1 MGEGRRGCGHRRS
14 NSRGRVWRGT
24 QGGDTGRH
32 GTGCHT
38 NPGVA
43 GQRSALAKEPVLRE
57 RLVVVAPP
65 CCEVGVGVRLNVP
78 AAPYQH
84 SSAPEMLGI
93 DLRIDVI
100 RRREVVRI
108 AAIIDPVRVLIDSD
122 VVDLHLR
129 REGEVVQVDVT
140 EVKRHA
146 KIGDD
151 VHRFLRYRTRADL
164 HTVVCGEAGLLEHPD
179 ELRVRDPA
187 DVL

>member
-1 MGEGRRGCGHRRS
+1 MSIVIG
-14 NSRGRVWRGT
+14 
-24 QGGDTGRH
+24 
-32 GTGCHT
+32 
-38 NPGVA
+38 PGS
-43 GQRSALAKEPVLRE
+43 Q
-57 RLVVVAPP
+57 
-65 CCEVGVGVRLNVP
+65 VGVGVRLNVA